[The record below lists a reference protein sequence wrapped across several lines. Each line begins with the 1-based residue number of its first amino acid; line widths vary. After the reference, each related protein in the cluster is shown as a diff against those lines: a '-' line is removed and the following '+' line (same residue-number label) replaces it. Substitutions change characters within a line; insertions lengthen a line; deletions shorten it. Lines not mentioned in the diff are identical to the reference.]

1 MTERVDFDAI
11 IIGAGFS
18 GLYQLY
24 KLRDEIGLSVQIF
37 EAADNVGGTWYWN
50 RYPGARCDSES
61 HTYCYY
67 FSEKLL
73 KKWEWSE
80 RYPGQAEILE
90 YLNFVTDTLRL
101 RNNISFNSRITKSE
115 FLESEKIWLITDN
128 SGKQY
133 RSKYVIN
140 AVGCLSTANKPDI
153 PGIKKF
159 NGKIYHTGEWPHEEI
174 SFSNKRVGVIGTGS
188 SGIQAIPVISETAR
202 LLTVF
207 QRTPNYSVP
216 ARNQKLS
223 TEFIVD
229 FKNKTQDWLEKML
242 LSRGGHAWPLPLKHA
257 FDTPEQERLEIMN
270 NAWQNGG
277 LGFRECFD
285 DILTNTT
292 SNNIMSEFLKDKI
305 RSIVKNPDKAR
316 ALSDIDHPF
325 STKRP
330 PIDTNYFETYNKPNV
345 SLVDIRKDPI
355 KEIFTNGLRTF
366 SDEFELDIIVF
377 ATGFDAMTGSIL
389 KMDIKG
395 RDNSSIKNIWSAG
408 PKTYLG
414 LQVAGFPNMFFLTG
428 PGSPSVLTNMPRAI
442 EQHVDWVTDCI
453 SHMESNNLT
462 SVEATPEAVE
472 SWVDHV
478 NDTANKTLLPK
489 AKHSWYLGANVP
501 GKPRVFMPYTG
512 GLNNYRDIC
521 NKIAKDGYAGFLFS

>member
-1 MTERVDFDAI
+1 MTERLDFDAI

-24 KLRDEIGLSVQIF
+24 KLRDEIGLSVKIF
-37 EAADNVGGTWYWN
+37 EAADNVGGSWYWN

-80 RYPGQAEILE
+80 RYPGQAEIFE

-101 RNNISFNSRITKSE
+101 RNNIRFNSRITKSE
-115 FLESEKIWLITDN
+115 FLESEKIWLVTDN

-202 LLTVF
+202 FLTVF

-223 TEFIVD
+223 TEFIND

-257 FDTPEQERLEIMN
+257 FDTP
-270 NAWQNGG
+270 
-277 LGFRECFD
+277 
-285 DILTNTT
+285 
-292 SNNIMSEFLKDKI
+292 
-305 RSIVKNPDKAR
+305 
-316 ALSDIDHPF
+316 
-325 STKRP
+325 
-330 PIDTNYFETYNKPNV
+330 
-345 SLVDIRKDPI
+345 
-355 KEIFTNGLRTF
+355 
-366 SDEFELDIIVF
+366 
-377 ATGFDAMTGSIL
+377 
-389 KMDIKG
+389 
-395 RDNSSIKNIWSAG
+395 
-408 PKTYLG
+408 
-414 LQVAGFPNMFFLTG
+414 
-428 PGSPSVLTNMPRAI
+428 
-442 EQHVDWVTDCI
+442 
-453 SHMESNNLT
+453 
-462 SVEATPEAVE
+462 
-472 SWVDHV
+472 
-478 NDTANKTLLPK
+478 
-489 AKHSWYLGANVP
+489 
-501 GKPRVFMPYTG
+501 
-512 GLNNYRDIC
+512 
-521 NKIAKDGYAGFLFS
+521 